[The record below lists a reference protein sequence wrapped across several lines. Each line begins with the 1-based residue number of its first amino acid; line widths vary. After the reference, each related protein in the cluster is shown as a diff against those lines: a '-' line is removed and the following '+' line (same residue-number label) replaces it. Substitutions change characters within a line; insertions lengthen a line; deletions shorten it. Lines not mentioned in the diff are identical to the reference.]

1 MNKTRVLAK
10 ARAYDAMIEAFTLL
24 LSASDRDF
32 QEAADISRR
41 DRNSAA
47 STGGFRLC
55 DMTPEDLRTLR
66 AALSRLDGMLDALA
80 LDRHLKEFNHPA
92 PINSG
97 RSPRRSLTARS
108 IYDE

>member
-10 ARAYDAMIEAFTLL
+10 ARACDAMIEAFTLL

-32 QEAADISRR
+32 QEAADI
-41 DRNSAA
+41 
-47 STGGFRLC
+47 LC

-80 LDRHLKEFNHPA
+80 LDQHLK
-92 PINSG
+92 
-97 RSPRRSLTARS
+97 RV
-108 IYDE
+108 